1 MHTKNNLEN
10 LKPFVKWVGG
20 KGSSVERLLK
30 LMPEHVTTY
39 VEPFIGSGAMFFSV
53 NFDKALINDANTELM
68 LTYEVIRDRVFELEM
83 YLSSLIYDK
92 NLYETIRNWDREK
105 DFLQK
110 DKVERAARLIYL
122 MKTCFNGLYRVNKK
136 GFFNTPFG
144 RYNQVQICDSK
155 TLNAVS
161 SYLNAKKVE
170 IFNDDYEKLLDKI
183 EKGSFVYLDPP
194 YFPVSKTA
202 NFTSYQS
209 GKFCNS
215 EQVRLR
221 NFCVKLH
228 EKGVLFMLSNSDVEE
243 AHELYKGFNIHVLE
257 VLRKINSNTAKRN
270 AVNEL
275 AITNYDSDT
284 GKLIDGHFE
293 QIQLG
298 YR

>member
-122 MKTCFNGLYRVNKK
+122 MKTCF
-136 GFFNTPFG
+136 
-144 RYNQVQICDSK
+144 
-155 TLNAVS
+155 AAS

-284 GKLIDGHFE
+284 GKLIDGHFK
-293 QIQLG
+293 QI
-298 YR
+298 